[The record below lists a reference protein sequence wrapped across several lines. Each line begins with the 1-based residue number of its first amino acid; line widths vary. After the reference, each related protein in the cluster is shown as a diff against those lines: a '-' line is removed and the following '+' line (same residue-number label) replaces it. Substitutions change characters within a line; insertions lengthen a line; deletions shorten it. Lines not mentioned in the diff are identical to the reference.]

1 MFYDARI
8 RSRLLSMLR
17 DEIEKN
23 ERKKIYKKKKA
34 KRERERR
41 RGREIGRCVCYCF
54 RKILSSVVVKITKYD
69 LRKLYKIKFTI

>member
-1 MFYDARI
+1 
-8 RSRLLSMLR
+8 MLR

-23 ERKKIYKKKKA
+23 ERKKIYKKRKA
-34 KRERERR
+34 KRERR

-54 RKILSSVVVKITKYD
+54 RKILLSVIVKITKYD